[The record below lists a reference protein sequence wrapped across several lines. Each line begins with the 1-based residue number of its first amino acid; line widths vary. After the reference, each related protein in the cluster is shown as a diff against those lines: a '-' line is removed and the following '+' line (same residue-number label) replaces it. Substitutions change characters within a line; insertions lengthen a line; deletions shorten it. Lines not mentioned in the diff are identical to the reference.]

1 MAESANNS
9 DDDRLSCKIL
19 IIGAGMAG
27 LSAANHLLKNNE
39 TDFLIVEARG
49 RIGGRIVAAQV
60 GNDRVELGAN
70 WIHGVLGN
78 PMFELAMANGL
89 IDIVRVPKPHKVV
102 AALEDGKQ
110 LPFPVLREIYEA
122 YVCFLRRCEE
132 YFLSSYSPPDG
143 ISSVGA
149 HIALE
154 AEIYLSSLPP
164 EQRRVRQLLFDCLLK
179 RETCVTGCD
188 TMDEVDLLEMGS
200 YDELQGG
207 NISLPDGYSA
217 ILEPVA
223 KHIPKNCILTKHVVT
238 KIRWQK
244 QKRSSISG
252 DSTEELDPKANNLVE
267 VECENGRTIRAEHVV
282 CTLPLGVL
290 KRTAQ
295 DMFEPSLPAHKLEA
309 IDRLMFGTVDKIFLE
324 YERPFLNP
332 SVSEVMLL
340 WDDGRLSEVEKGD
353 LSNTWYRK
361 IYSFTKITDTLLLG
375 WISGR
380 AAEYMEKLST
390 TEVMEVCTTILR
402 KFLNDPFVPTP
413 KNCLRTSWHSQPY
426 TRGSYTAMAVGASQL
441 DIRSLAEP
449 LVRQRTKE
457 DGGGEKDGADRV
469 LIAFAGEHTHSSF
482 YSTVHGAYLTGR
494 TAAELLLGTKPG
506 EKQALNLSC
515 EETSDL
521 SSWIQG
527 ISLN

>member
-1 MAESANNS
+1 MAEPANNS
-9 DDDRLSCKIL
+9 EDDSLSCKIL

-27 LSAANHLLKNNE
+27 LSAATHLLKNNE

-49 RIGGRIVAAQV
+49 RIGGRIIATQV
-60 GNDRVELGAN
+60 GNEKVELGAN

-89 IDIVRVPKPHKVV
+89 IDIVHVPKPHKVV

-110 LPFPVLREIYEA
+110 LPFLVLREIYEA

-132 YFLSSYSPPDG
+132 YFLSMYSPPDG
-143 ISSVGA
+143 ITSVGA

-154 AEIYLSSLPP
+154 AEIYLSSVPP
-164 EQRRVRQLLFDCLLK
+164 EQRRIRQLIFDCLLK

-188 TMDEVDLLEMGS
+188 SMDDVDLLEMGS

-207 NISLPDGYSA
+207 NISLPNGYSA
-217 ILEPVA
+217 ILEPVS
-223 KHIPKNCILTKHVVT
+223 KHIPKERILMKHVVT

-244 QKRSSISG
+244 QQCCE
-252 DSTEELDPKANNLVE
+252 DDVDPTGKSDFKSNSLIE
-267 VECENGRTIRAEHVV
+267 VQCENGKTITAEHIV

-290 KRTAQ
+290 KRTAK
-295 DMFEPSLPAHKLEA
+295 DLFEPSLPTYKLEA
-309 IDRLMFGTVDKIFLE
+309 INRLMFGTVNKIFLE

-332 SVSEVMLL
+332 GVSEVMLL
-340 WDDGRLSEVEKGD
+340 WDDDRLSEAEKRD
-353 LSNTWYRK
+353 ISKTWFRK
-361 IYSFTKITDTLLLG
+361 IYSFIKISDTLLLG

-390 TEVMEVCTTILR
+390 TEVSEVCTTILR
-402 KFLNDPFVPTP
+402 RFLNDPFVPIP
-413 KNCLRTSWHSQPY
+413 KNCLCTTWQSQPY

-441 DIRSLAEP
+441 DIRNLAEP
-449 LVRQRTKE
+449 LVQKITE
-457 DGGGEKDGADRV
+457 DNGDETVKIMV
-469 LIAFAGEHTHSSF
+469 AFAGEHTHSSF

-494 TAAELLLGTKPG
+494 TAAELLLGTKQS
-506 EKQALNLSC
+506 EKHALSLSC
-515 EETSDL
+515 EDTSDL